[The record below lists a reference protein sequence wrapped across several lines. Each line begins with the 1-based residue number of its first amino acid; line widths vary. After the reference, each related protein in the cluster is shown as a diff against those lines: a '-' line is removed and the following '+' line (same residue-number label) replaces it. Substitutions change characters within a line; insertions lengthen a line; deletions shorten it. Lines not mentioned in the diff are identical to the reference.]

1 MSHPP
6 DWTPGP
12 DETLEPF
19 AQGRLWLLQQKRG
32 YRFSLDAVLLGALA
46 TLRSGERVIDL
57 GTGCGIV
64 VLWLACRFRDCSF
77 TGVELQPALA
87 RLAEQNARLNGLA
100 DRVQIVQAD
109 MRGVAQH
116 FPTAAFEVVVSN
128 PPYRPLKAGRL
139 NPDTEKAI
147 ARHELAGSLGTVAH
161 AAAYLLPHGGRL
173 YLIYPAWRLV
183 SLCGIL
189 RTHGLE
195 PKTLRFIHSRATA
208 PASLIWLEA
217 RKHSREALQI
227 LPPLTI
233 YDECGQYTSEAQ
245 ACFDL

>member
-1 MSHPP
+1 M
-6 DWTPGP
+6 
-12 DETLEPF
+12 
-19 AQGRLWLLQQKRG
+19 QQKRG
-32 YRFSLDAVLLGALA
+32 YRFSIDAVLLGALSA
-46 TLRSGERVIDL
+46 LRAGERLIDL

-64 VLWLACRFRDCSF
+64 VLWLACRFPDCSL

-87 RLAEQNARLNGLA
+87 RLAEQNVRLNGLA
-100 DRVQIVQAD
+100 DRVQIVQGD
-109 MRGVAQH
+109 MRCVPQH
-116 FPTAAFEVVVSN
+116 FPAAAFEVVVSN

-147 ARHELAGSLGTVAH
+147 ARHELAGSLSTVAQ
-161 AAAYLLPHGGRL
+161 AADYLLPHGGRL

-183 SLCGIL
+183 SLCGTL

-233 YDECGQYTSEAQ
+233 YNDRGQYTSETK